1 MILNGKL
8 KNDIFHS
15 KSLKKKQSHQIL
27 AKKSLLTENIRQN
40 NINLI
45 NFIKQKN
52 KFKIHDI
59 FDKENSKK
67 FLDSKNEAMSEIYL
81 NDELELENKN
91 KKEKKEN
98 NMRNKYSCS
107 TKLLKTQYIN
117 EKTSDTDNKIE
128 IKTNKIDN
136 DSNDSNFIYKF
147 ILENANDSE
156 EIFRKKLKKEMKRMD
171 SKKNNEKYFSKFSES
186 KYDKKKKKISGKRQ
200 SLFKGQNPFK
210 FSENARIQM
219 INQPI
224 EASSIKSSDYNES
237 QNIIQRKISDE
248 EEKDEIN
255 IFNKDKENKN
265 INNSINDFE
274 IDSDKE
280 NFMNILSGL
289 AQ

>member
-1 MILNGKL
+1 MILNGNI

-52 KFKIHDI
+52 KFKIHYL

-171 SKKNNEKYFSKFSES
+171 SKKNNEKYF
-186 KYDKKKKKISGKRQ
+186 
-200 SLFKGQNPFK
+200 
-210 FSENARIQM
+210 
-219 INQPI
+219 
-224 EASSIKSSDYNES
+224 
-237 QNIIQRKISDE
+237 
-248 EEKDEIN
+248 
-255 IFNKDKENKN
+255 
-265 INNSINDFE
+265 
-274 IDSDKE
+274 
-280 NFMNILSGL
+280 
-289 AQ
+289 

>member
-1 MILNGKL
+1 
-8 KNDIFHS
+8 
-15 KSLKKKQSHQIL
+15 
-27 AKKSLLTENIRQN
+27 
-40 NINLI
+40 
-45 NFIKQKN
+45 
-52 KFKIHDI
+52 
-59 FDKENSKK
+59 
-67 FLDSKNEAMSEIYL
+67 
-81 NDELELENKN
+81 
-91 KKEKKEN
+91 
-98 NMRNKYSCS
+98 MRNKYSCS

-289 AQ
+289 VQ